1 MTDIC
6 ACFVLFFLMLPVQA
20 VVYMAKVLHGFLK
33 MAVDGAALTRMQP
46 INVHLRLD
54 QSQYACHENSV

>member
-1 MTDIC
+1 
-6 ACFVLFFLMLPVQA
+6 MLPVQA